1 MGTLAEILAQQ
12 TGPVPVWLF
21 AVNLALA
28 VALALLLGYVYTRWG
43 DSLSNRRRFASNFL
57 LITVTTT
64 FIISIIRSSL
74 ALSLGLVGALSI
86 VRFRAAIKEPE
97 ELAYLFVAIAVGLG
111 LGANQGIITL
121 IAVAVVV
128 LAVWLRKRLRKPHA
142 ASNLQLSIANH
153 DEPRISLEQLV
164 ETLKP
169 YCAQLEL
176 VRFDDDGT
184 ALEAAFL
191 AEFDSFAQLSAAKA
205 ALRAL
210 SQTLEIV
217 FMQSQELG

>member
-1 MGTLAEILAQQ
+1 MRTLAEILAQQ

-21 AVNLALA
+21 VINLGLA
-28 VALALLLGYVYTRWG
+28 VVLSLLLAHVYTRWG
-43 DSLSNRRRFASNFL
+43 DALSNRRRFASNFL

-64 FIISIIRSSL
+64 FIISIIQSSL

-97 ELAYLFVAIAVGLG
+97 ELAWLFVAIAVGLG
-111 LGANQGIITL
+111 LGANQTLVTL

-128 LAVWLRKRLRKPHA
+128 AAVWLRRRLRKPHT
-142 ASNLQLSIANH
+142 ASNLHVSVANH
-153 DEPRISLEQLV
+153 GEPRISLEQLV
-164 ETLKP
+164 ETLRP
-169 YCAQLEL
+169 HCAQLEL
-176 VRFDDDGT
+176 VRFDEDGS

-191 AEFDSFAQLSAAKA
+191 VEFDGFERLSAARG

-210 SQTLEIV
+210 SENLEIV